1 MQQGEIAGW
10 QPNSQT
16 VHRDRQQRAIMV
28 APGQTCPPERNAKRQ
43 VSSRSSKPQTILG
56 TAMTGKDEGPECEPM
71 ARQPMLQPVPSRAS
85 TSPEWSF
92 SSGLAGSL
100 NGQRTWLLLAGFGV
114 LFVAAIVLTLTSF
127 ESSTKSVGPQK
138 QDRVAVGASMIRP
151 VAAAETDKAIGL
163 LMMSD
168 AEKATVRT
176 ELAKGKLRIGW
187 ITVSDTMDEDG
198 DWVRIAAAGLQQDVR
213 LFNRPYTMAVPY
225 LPGMPVSVIGLI
237 DGGGGGITV
246 AVYVGSAKLPLKPMQ
261 KGEVVQIP
269 VP

>member
-1 MQQGEIAGW
+1 MG
-10 QPNSQT
+10 
-16 VHRDRQQRAIMV
+16 
-28 APGQTCPPERNAKRQ
+28 
-43 VSSRSSKPQTILG
+43 
-56 TAMTGKDEGPECEPM
+56 
-71 ARQPMLQPVPSRAS
+71 RQPMLQPAPGSISR
-85 TSPEWSF
+85 SPAWSF
-92 SSGLAGSL
+92 SNGQAVSL
-100 NGQRTWLLLAGFGV
+100 NGQRTWLLLAGLGM
-114 LFVAAIVLTLTSF
+114 LFVAAIVLTLISF
-127 ESSTKSVGPQK
+127 GSAPKSVGPQK
-138 QDRVAVGASMIRP
+138 QDRVAVGPSMIRP
-151 VAAAETDKAIGL
+151 VAVAEIDKAIGL

-213 LFNRPYTMAVPY
+213 LFNRPYTVAVPY
-225 LPGMPVSVIGLI
+225 LPGMPVSIIGLI

-261 KGEVVQIP
+261 KGEMVQIP